1 MSPLELGFLRLSSG
15 LRLRF
20 RCLGDDGP
28 AVLLLHGWPQT
39 GHAWRRVM
47 PTLAASGYRVVVPDL
62 RGAGDSDKPTE
73 GYDARTRMEDVR
85 ELVSALGLGDAP
97 VLAVG
102 HGEGADV
109 AAAYAAD
116 HPGEVAG
123 LATLSAGPGVTPAG
137 WHGGF
142 HQTPDLPELLLAP
155 HLEAYLRHFFRAWS
169 HDPDMLPEQD
179 LAVYIRALSQP
190 GALRASLAPFRAS
203 QPPTPDPD
211 PRVPRLL
218 LLGESDP
225 RLGTRNPDSPEA
237 AAAGERQG
245 GTVRIETI
253 PRGGYW
259 LPEERPDPV
268 AAALLT
274 FFREHGPGSHP

>member
-28 AVLLLHGWPQT
+28 TVLLLHGWPQT

-47 PTLAASGYRVVVPDL
+47 PTLAASGYRVVAPDG

-73 GYDARTRMEDVR
+73 GYDAQTRKEDVR
-85 ELVSALGLGDAP
+85 ELVSVLGLGDAP
-97 VLAVG
+97 VFAVG

-116 HPGEVAG
+116 HPQEVAG

-179 LAVYIRALSQP
+179 LAVYVRALSQP

-203 QPPTPDPD
+203 PVLTPGSDSS
-211 PRVPRLL
+211 VPHLL

-225 RLGTRNPDSPEA
+225 RLSA
-237 AAAGERQG
+237 ADLSGARAAGERRAVP
-245 GTVRIETI
+245 VRIEII